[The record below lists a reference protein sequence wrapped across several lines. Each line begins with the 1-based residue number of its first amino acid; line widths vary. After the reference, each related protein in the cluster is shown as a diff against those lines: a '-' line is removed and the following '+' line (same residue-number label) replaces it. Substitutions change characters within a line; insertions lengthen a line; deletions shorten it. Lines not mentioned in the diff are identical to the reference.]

1 MLKAKIE
8 VGARFKFIT
17 SKANG
22 DISKET
28 SWFNNLVLDA
38 GLDAMG
44 GGGTANISHVWVG
57 TGNSTPTPT
66 QTGLDN
72 PLAGTNTV
80 QGADQRGVQ
89 TSNLPYY
96 YWMRRTFRF
105 GLGVAAGNLSEVGLG
120 DYLKA
125 MFNRALIKDNAGNQT
140 TVTVLSDEFL
150 DVVVELRVYPKTNF
164 SGQFQLLNKYGEL
177 VSEHTYTGNAIL
189 LQNAIAWELRD
200 VGVQFPLI
208 SMSIGGTTCSPN
220 NTSYPSTTEW
230 VDVSMSQSRP
240 NLRSLICSS
249 TLGLD
254 DANTFSHK
262 GFRIGVGNLLTRTD
276 SSGLIGYKWDV
287 EPPITK
293 TNLQTLRYQF
303 EISWDRYVA

>member
-22 DISKET
+22 HVSKET
-28 SWFNNLVLDA
+28 AWFNNLVLDA

-44 GGGTANISHVWVG
+44 GGGTADITHVWVG

-72 PLAGTNTV
+72 TLAGTSTTSA
-80 QGADQRGVQ
+80 GDQRGVQ

-105 GLGVAAGNLSEVGLG
+105 DLGVAAGNLSEVGLG
-120 DYLKA
+120 NDSSAL
-125 MFNRALIKDNAGNQT
+125 FNRALIKDNSGNPI

-177 VSEHTYTGNAIL
+177 VSEHTYTGNAVL
-189 LQNAIAWELRD
+189 FQTAIEWGLR
-200 VGVQFPLI
+200 GVRVQLPQLA
-208 SMSIGGTTCSPN
+208 MRIGGTTCYPN
-220 NTSYPSTTEW
+220 NTSFPDTTGW
-230 VDVSMSQSRP
+230 TDVGMVQSRP
-240 NLRSLICSS
+240 NLRSLIGSS
-249 TLGLD
+249 TLGLNN
-254 DANTFSHK
+254 ANSFSHK
-262 GFRIGVGNLLTRTD
+262 GFNISVGNLLTKVD
-276 SSGLIGYKWDV
+276 INSLIGYKWDV

-303 EISWDRYVA
+303 ELSWDRHVA

>member
-22 DISKET
+22 HISKET
-28 SWFNNLVLDA
+28 AWFNNLVLDA

-44 GGGTANISHVWVG
+44 GGGTADISHVWVG

-72 PLAGTNTV
+72 TLAGTSTV
-80 QGADQRGVQ
+80 QGSQTGVQ
-89 TSNLPYY
+89 TSSLPYY

-120 DYLKA
+120 NSSRS
-125 MFNRALIKDNAGNQT
+125 MFNRALIKDNAGNPT

-164 SGQFQLLNKYGEL
+164 SGQFQLLDKFGAL

-189 LQNAIAWELRD
+189 FQDSIAWSIRS
-200 VGVQFPLI
+200 VGGQFLGV
-208 SMSIGGTTCSPN
+208 GGTTCNPS
-220 NTSYPSTTEW
+220 NTSYPNTTGWSTEPVTI
-230 VDVSMSQSRP
+230 SRP
-240 NLRSLICSS
+240 SNLRSIVVSR
-249 TLGLD
+249 TVGLNE
-254 DANTFSHK
+254 ANEFSHK
-262 GFRIGVGNLLTRTD
+262 GFRFGVGNLLTTNP
-276 SSGLIGYKWDV
+276 SQALIGYKWDV

-303 EISWDRYVA
+303 ELSWNRYEPT

>member
-22 DISKET
+22 HISKET
-28 SWFNNLVLDA
+28 DWFNNLVLDA

-44 GGGTANISHVWVG
+44 GAGTANITHVWVG

-72 PLAGTNTV
+72 TLAGTSTV

-120 DYLKA
+120 NESSAL
-125 MFNRALIKDNAGNQT
+125 FNRALIKDNAGNPT

-150 DVVVELRVYPKTNF
+150 DVVVEFRVYPKTNF
-164 SGQFQLLNKYGEL
+164 SGQFQLLNKYGAL
-177 VSEHTYTGNAIL
+177 VSEHTYTGNAVL
-189 LQNAIAWELRD
+189 FQDAIAWSLRS
-200 VGVQFPLI
+200 VGVQFPLL

-220 NTSYPSTTEW
+220 NTSYPNTTGW
-230 VDVSMSQSRP
+230 FDVEMVQSRP
-240 NLRSLICSS
+240 NLRSLIGSS
-249 TLGLD
+249 TLGLNN
-254 DANTFSHK
+254 ANTFSHR
-262 GFRIGVGNLLTRTD
+262 GFRISIGNLLSD
-276 SSGLIGYKWDV
+276 STSLGLIGYKWDV

-303 EISWDRYVA
+303 ELSWDRHVA